1 MIYGTPERYIIV
13 LDQLNTHMSE
23 SLVNLSA
30 KYEGIDPKTLG
41 VKGRSGVMKSM
52 KTRMEFLSDP
62 SRHLMFVYT
71 PVHCSWMNQVEI
83 FFGILKNRILTSSAS
98 YASVEELE
106 QRIED
111 FIAHYN
117 KYLAEPFKW
126 KFKGF
131 LKPKA
136 A

>member
-1 MIYGTPERYIIV
+1 
-13 LDQLNTHMSE
+13 MSAE
-23 SLVNLSA
+23 
-30 KYEGIDPKTLG
+30 YEGIVPLTLG
-41 VKGRSGVMKSM
+41 VKEHSGVMKSM

-62 SRHLMFVYT
+62 DRHLMFVYT
-71 PVHCSWMNQVEI
+71 PVHCSWINNQVEV
-83 FFGILKNRILTSSAS
+83 FFSILKNRILTSISS

-106 QRIED
+106 QRIKT

-117 KYLAEPFKW
+117 KHLAKPFMW

-131 LKPKA
+131 LKIKA